1 MPENQ
6 SEGDRPE
13 DRVQVEILDDLD
25 GVARAAADLF
35 MELAQA
41 VTAGGGVF
49 NVALS
54 GGTTPRALNEL
65 LATSPYLELVD
76 WSKVH
81 FFWGDERLVPPDDA
95 ESNYRMARETLLSHL
110 PVSENQIHRIP
121 TELGDP
127 EAVASRYEEELQRAF
142 QLSPGQ
148 LPQFDLIFLG
158 MGPDGHTASLFPH
171 TAGLEVTDRLVI
183 ANYVPRLASYRI
195 TLTAPVINEAA
206 VVVFLAAG
214 SDKAAALASVL
225 EGPRDPDEFPA
236 QRISPVDGDLYWL
249 VDRAAAAEIR
259 GRSPD
264 TSVKNK
270 E

>member
-1 MPENQ
+1 MPEKQ
-6 SEGDRPE
+6 SAGDGPE
-13 DRVQVEILDDLD
+13 DRVQIEILDDLN
-25 GVARAAADLF
+25 GVAHAAADLF
-35 MELAQA
+35 VELSQA
-41 VTAGGGVF
+41 VTDGNGIF

-54 GGTTPRALNEL
+54 GGSTPRALNEL
-65 LATSPYLELVD
+65 LVAMPYLEQVN

-81 FFWGDERLVPPDDA
+81 FFWGDERMVPPDDA

-110 PVSENQIHRIP
+110 PVSEDQIHPIP
-121 TELGDP
+121 TELSDP
-127 EAVASRYEEELQRAF
+127 AAVASRYEEELQRAF

-171 TAGLEVTDRLVI
+171 TTGLEVTDRLVI
-183 ANYVPRLASYRI
+183 ANYIPRLASYRI
-195 TLTAPVINEAA
+195 TLTASVINEAA

-214 SDKAAALASVL
+214 SDKAAALAEVL

-236 QRISPVDGDLYWL
+236 QRINPVDGDLYWL

-264 TSVKNK
+264 TSMTNK